1 MYLKGKAKTIN
12 KKIETN
18 KNLHQEYRSLE
29 QINNTEDN
37 FTEKNKLIYDS
48 ENKAIRAQIS

>member
-18 KNLHQEYRSLE
+18 KDLHQEYRSLG

-37 FTEKNKLIYDS
+37 LTEKNKLIYDS
-48 ENKAIRAQIS
+48 EKKAIGSQIS

>member
-18 KNLHQEYRSLE
+18 KDLHQEYRSLG

-37 FTEKNKLIYDS
+37 LTENNKLIYDS
-48 ENKAIRAQIS
+48 EKKAIGSQIS